1 MPASRVNGAPDAAPG
16 AGLPVPAEFREV
28 VAAVEA
34 VRVRAEIQLGELP
47 APQRLA
53 PFAHAIA
60 ATVHDAVSD
69 DEIGSGRF
77 VILYD
82 PEGVATW
89 GGTLRFVVFATCD
102 VEGEIA
108 RDPLLPDV
116 GWSWLT
122 EALDVG
128 GAAYSALGGTVTATS
143 SVRFGDI
150 ADSDRSDDVEIRASW
165 TGVAG
170 PWDAH
175 FRAFTALLAVAA
187 GLPPEGVAPLGPPR
201 PAGRS

>member
-1 MPASRVNGAPDAAPG
+1 MPASRVTGAPEAVTGTGAPT
-16 AGLPVPAEFREV
+16 PAEFADV
-28 VAAVEA
+28 VAAVTA
-34 VRVRAEIQLGELP
+34 VRVRDEIELSELP

-53 PFAHAIA
+53 PYSHALA
-60 ATVHDAVSD
+60 ATVHDSVSD
-69 DEIGSGRF
+69 VEIGSGRF

-82 PEGVATW
+82 PEGVDSW

-122 EALDVG
+122 DALDAH
-128 GAAYSALGGTVTATS
+128 GAAHTALGGTVTATS

-150 ADSDRSDDVEIRASW
+150 SGTERSDDVEIRASW
-165 TGVAG
+165 TGTGG
-170 PWDAH
+170 PWARH
-175 FRAFTALLAVAA
+175 LEAFTALLAVAA
-187 GLPPEGVAPLGPPR
+187 GLPPEGVAPIGPIR
-201 PAGRS
+201 PVSRS

>member
-1 MPASRVNGAPDAAPG
+1 MPASRVTGAPEAVAGTG
-16 AGLPVPAEFREV
+16 ASTPAEFAEV
-28 VAAVEA
+28 VAAVTA
-34 VRVRAEIQLGELP
+34 VRVRHEIELSDLP

-53 PFAHAIA
+53 PYSHALA

-69 DEIGSGRF
+69 VEIGSGRF

-82 PEGVATW
+82 PEGVDSW

-122 EALDVG
+122 DALDAH
-128 GAAYSALGGTVTATS
+128 GADHTALGGTVTATS

-150 ADSDRSDDVEIRASW
+150 SGTERSDDVEIRASW
-165 TGVAG
+165 TGTTG
-170 PWDAH
+170 PWSRH
-175 FRAFTALLAVAA
+175 LEAFTALLAVAA
-187 GLPPEGVAPLGPPR
+187 GLPPEGVAPIGPIR
-201 PAGRS
+201 PVLRL